1 MFSAVRGKREP
12 LMDLISF
19 SDCCNFRCQS
29 VALLEMVLPHFN
41 ALVGV
46 GRWQMLTMFLQLLL
60 KRKLVSFYAYSSSM
74 THNL

>member
-1 MFSAVRGKREP
+1 MFSAVRWKREP

-19 SDCCNFRCQS
+19 SDCYYFRCQS

-46 GRWQMLTMFLQLLL
+46 GRCLQCLYSFCKKGNLYHFTHIA
-60 KRKLVSFYAYSSSM
+60 LVV
-74 THNL
+74 